1 MSEIWQTSDRSDH
14 WALWLEKDYITPL
27 QKCQR
32 YGRQVT
38 RGLFVVVFVDYVRS
52 ESIEAPT
59 CVGASQ
65 ELEEEA
71 DCRSS
76 NIIPPSD
83 SVFT

>member
-1 MSEIWQTSDRSDH
+1 
-14 WALWLEKDYITPL
+14 
-27 QKCQR
+27 
-32 YGRQVT
+32 
-38 RGLFVVVFVDYVRS
+38 VVFVDYVRS